1 MTIYQ
6 VVKAND
12 DYTAYEVL
20 FVSKY
25 RDEAELMF
33 DRWSEQLPHAYIDI
47 HSY

>member
-1 MTIYQ
+1 MIYQ

-12 DYTAYEVL
+12 DFTDHEVL

-33 DRWSEQLPHAYIDI
+33 DRWSERLPHAYINI
-47 HSY
+47 QTY